1 MVLIKVDALVR
12 ATKTKTTKTK
22 TTKTK
27 MVFYLS
33 ATQLRKCCR
42 RRRDEEDILM
52 ENNQEEEKMSEVKLI
67 RAERNFCK
75 KHFKLQQE
83 CHCTDVDADAN
94 LVINCFIHPIR

>member
-1 MVLIKVDALVR
+1 
-12 ATKTKTTKTK
+12 
-22 TTKTK
+22 
-27 MVFYLS
+27 
-33 ATQLRKCCR
+33 
-42 RRRDEEDILM
+42 M
-52 ENNQEEEKMSEVKLI
+52 ENNQEEEKMIEVKLI